1 MRFIDSYQVEVQDQG
16 NWIADQSFRPYYRW
30 TPVAYWILGLFRLG
44 KRQKIDGNAEAVA
57 LVAKSE
63 AVLRARMLLYQQ
75 QPVNVRIT
83 CYEREGARL
92 VKFIIWIDGEW
103 VE

>member
-1 MRFIDSYQVEVQDQG
+1 MRFIDSYQVEVSDG
-16 NWIADQSFRPYYRW
+16 GKWIADQSFRPYYRW
-30 TPVAYWILGLFRLG
+30 KPVAYWILGLFRLG
-44 KRQKIDGNAEAVA
+44 RRQKIDGDAEAVA

-75 QPVNVRIT
+75 RMDVRIT
-83 CYEREGARL
+83 RYEREGARL
-92 VKFIIWIDGEW
+92 VKFIIWQDGEW